1 MSMLAYI
8 KIIKSLSKTNNMAQV
23 LMKDPVQDR
32 IHFIIYLII
41 SHRMTFIKEYVFKFA
56 ETWIFLQ
63 INIHFEGWTSRS
75 FKALGFLKLENVWQ
89 LGWQVSEIACAI
101 CYCLFQY
108 VISNYCNDAVYFCSF
123 NSSEEDG
130 REGSMKRNAVKHI
143 HKSAFNDSRVI
154 ILNL

>member
-56 ETWIFLQ
+56 ET
-63 INIHFEGWTSRS
+63 
-75 FKALGFLKLENVWQ
+75 
-89 LGWQVSEIACAI
+89 
-101 CYCLFQY
+101 
-108 VISNYCNDAVYFCSF
+108 
-123 NSSEEDG
+123 
-130 REGSMKRNAVKHI
+130 
-143 HKSAFNDSRVI
+143 
-154 ILNL
+154 